1 MALVR
6 SHAKDRDKWQGLYN
20 DVRRWREEDPS
31 LDQLIEERKVAQGRD
46 QLVRGRKKKDAN
58 LEHMDWKEKFCRELI
73 RCKGNREKAAAV
85 TPYTPDTIYRMLNEN
100 YSEYDKDFSEQV
112 HIYEM
117 RLASVAEEAV
127 WNALDQSMQLDDPRT
142 TAWIGLNILKARDRK
157 RWGDELRVKAD
168 VKHEHT
174 WTIKREN
181 MINVLVADQQ
191 KFFESKGL
199 CLPSGEKNVIELKQ
213 PEYVDAELV
222 ND

>member
-6 SHAKDRDKWQGLYN
+6 AHAKDRDKWQGLYN
-20 DVRRWREEDPS
+20 DIRRWRREDPD
-31 LDQLIEERKVAQGRD
+31 LDQFIEKRKEAQGRT
-46 QLVRGRKKKDAN
+46 QEVSGRKKKDAN
-58 LEHMDWKEKFCRELI
+58 LEHMDWKDKFCRELVA
-73 RCKGNREKAAAV
+73 CKGNREKAAAV
-85 TPYTPDTIYRMLNEN
+85 TPYTPDTIYRMLNDN
-100 YSEYDKDFSEQV
+100 YSEYDKDFAEKV

-117 RLASVAEEAV
+117 RLSSVAEEAV
-127 WNALDQSMQLDDPRT
+127 WDALDQSMQGNDPRT
-142 TAWIGLNILKARDRK
+142 TAWIGLNILKVRDKK

-174 WTIKREN
+174 WTVKREN

-199 CLPSGEKNVIELKQ
+199 SLPSGERTSVELKQ
-213 PEYVDAELV
+213 PEYVDAEVV